1 MKRWTVLGAVGC
13 VALLA
18 ALVVAAVGRMAPSV
32 ADATVITYSID
43 GVVWDDTPHINGVKD
58 GDEVAPTADV
68 DLHLCAGDNTFG
80 CREDVNAESTSIDGS
95 GGYHF
100 TQLPAGWYTVCLDV
114 TPPTEWTLTM
124 VLHNGSQADPNDVD
138 LRCYAVE
145 LGTGSPSLDWGI
157 AHIASELSVTK
168 VCAPMSLSQGDIECT
183 ITAKNEGETILPE
196 VGVQDYYLCNDFDLY
211 GSPDPDNQGEHD
223 GDCWV
228 GWDIEKSLGPGD
240 EETVNVRLT
249 PKHTTGTAQNCA
261 DAAAWNVIIPG
272 VDQDATVAALFI
284 AEGYDAYWED
294 VVAQESCV
302 SFGEPERHRR
312 STSTPVPTATP
323 TEVPPPPPTA
333 TIAPPL
339 PTATP
344 YGGPAGVGI
353 SPPAT
358 GTGLASQGVPNV
370 AWWLASFGT
379 LTLGLGASVAL
390 AFRKTR

>member
-68 DLHLCAGDNTFG
+68 DLHLCPGDNTFG

-124 VLHNGSQADPNDVD
+124 VRVGGPPAPTGDVN
-138 LRCYAVE
+138 LRCIAVE
-145 LGTGSPSLDWGI
+145 TGTGSPTLDWGI

-228 GWDIEKSLGPGD
+228 GWDMEESLGPG
-240 EETVNVRLT
+240 EAATFNVRLT

-261 DAAAWNVIIPG
+261 DAAAWNVEIPLQFTFVG
-272 VDQDATVAALFI
+272 LRAA
-284 AEGYDAYWED
+284 GTPVYDADWED
-294 VVAQESCV
+294 VVAPESCV
-302 SFGEPERHRR
+302 YFGESERHRR
-312 STSTPVPTATP
+312 STSTPAPTATP
-323 TEVPPPPPTA
+323 TEVPPPPPTV
-333 TIAPPL
+333 TIAPP
-339 PTATP
+339 PPATATP

>member
-13 VALLA
+13 LALLA

-43 GVVWDDTPHINGVKD
+43 GVVWDDADID
-58 GDEVAPTADV
+58 GDPDIGEGAPTADV
-68 DLHLCAGDNTFG
+68 DLHLCGGQDTWG
-80 CREDVNAESTSIDGS
+80 CREGTGMAWTSIDV
-95 GGYHF
+95 GGNYHF
-100 TQLPAGWYTVCLDV
+100 ADLAAGWYTVCLDV
-114 TPPTEWTLTM
+114 TPPTDWTLTM

-261 DAAAWNVIIPG
+261 DAAAWNVEIPLQFTFVG
-272 VDQDATVAALFI
+272 LRAA
-284 AEGYDAYWED
+284 GTPVYDADWED
-294 VVAQESCV
+294 VVAPESCV
-302 SFGEPERHRR
+302 YFSEPETHRR
-312 STSTPVPTATP
+312 STSTPAPTATP

-333 TIAPPL
+333 TVAPP
-339 PTATP
+339 PPATATP
-344 YGGPAGVGI
+344 YGGPAGIGI